1 VLTVFSDLHCPW
13 AYVFSIRLR
22 RARAGVGRPPVA
34 WRCWPL
40 ELVNERGTPWDT
52 VTQEIPVLTQL
63 EPDHF
68 APPRR
73 ETWPSTL
80 LPAME
85 ALKVAGELGGPEVA
99 DRFDE
104 VARRAFFLDR
114 RDLSIRPTLVSLAA
128 EAGLDRDEFQRA
140 FDGGGHRRSVVAD
153 WQEGRRRGVEGSP
166 HAFLPDGSGVFN
178 PGIGRIDWV
187 RGIPVPREVEEGA
200 IARLLERASAAPAAN
215 RS

>member
-22 RARAGVGRPPVA
+22 RAREGIGRPPVA

-40 ELVNERGTPWDT
+40 ELVNERGTPWNSLS
-52 VTQEIPVLTQL
+52 QEIPVLTQL

-85 ALKVAGELGGPEVA
+85 AVKVAGELGGPQAA

-104 VARRAFFLDR
+104 AARRAFFLDR
-114 RDLSIRPTLVSLAA
+114 RDLSIRPTLADLAA
-128 EAGLDRDEFQRA
+128 EAGLDRSRFLDA
-140 FDGGGHRRSVVAD
+140 FDGGGHRRGVIAD
-153 WQEGRRRGVEGSP
+153 WREGQRRGVQGSP
-166 HAFLPDGSGVFN
+166 HAFLPDGTGVFN
-178 PGIGRIDWV
+178 PGIGKIDWV
-187 RGIPVPREVEEGA
+187 RGIPVLSEVDEGE
-200 IARLLERASAAPAAN
+200 IAKLLERAADGA
-215 RS
+215 